1 MDKEL
6 RILKR
11 VDLPAAALD
20 AISITGSSVLWRYVA
35 GEAAV
40 TVHRLMTLA
49 AFVSLGGGVVAG
61 SVLPGSAAAASP
73 LSPFGPVSALAPST
87 LLDAG

>member
-11 VDLPAAALD
+11 VDLPAAALGD
-20 AISITGSSVLWRYVA
+20 LDNRVIGALAVCRR
-35 GEAAV
+35 EAAV
-40 TVHRLMTLA
+40 THRLMTLA